1 MGVDDISP
9 ASFSIQPIYGGVII
23 MVQSAYI
30 HIPFCHQICHY
41 CDFNKF
47 FIENQP
53 VEAYLSSLAGEID
66 LTLKMYPVSQPLKTI
81 YVGGGTP
88 TSLSVTQLSILLETI
103 QKRLPLA
110 ESGEFTFE
118 ANPEDLTEEKL
129 SILKNY
135 GVNRLSIGVQTFDD
149 EVLEAIGRTHRT
161 DEVLKGIELARH
173 IGFENMSID
182 LMYALP
188 KQTLESVKKSLDI
201 ALGLKIP
208 HLSLYSLIVE
218 PKTVFYNLMRKGKL
232 KLPSQDTEAD
242 MYDYIIEA
250 LNQNQ
255 YIQYEISNFALEGY
269 DSKHN
274 ITYWDNEEYYGFGAG
289 AHSYI
294 AGVRRG
300 NIGPLKKYM
309 SFIKEGNLPAIEE
322 NKLSIKEQIEEQLF
336 LGLRK
341 TAGVSL
347 AVFEQKF
354 GDSLLSI
361 YTDEIRELTE
371 KDLIEISDGFI
382 RLTKKGR
389 FLGNEVFQAF
399 ILD

>member
-1 MGVDDISP
+1 
-9 ASFSIQPIYGGVII
+9 

-47 FIENQP
+47 FIQNQP
-53 VEAYLSSLAGEID
+53 VEDYVASLSREID
-66 LTLKMYPVSQPLKTI
+66 LTLENYPVQQPLKTI

-88 TSLSVTQLSILLETI
+88 TALNVSQLSQLLVTI
-103 QKRLPLA
+103 ERRLPLA

-129 SILKNY
+129 WLLKKH

-149 EVLEAIGRTHRT
+149 VVLEAIGRTHRT
-161 DEVLKGIELARH
+161 DEVLKGIELAKS

-188 KQTLESVKKSLDI
+188 KQTLDSVKKSVNI
-201 ALGLKIP
+201 ALGLGIP

-232 KLPSQDTEAD
+232 KLPNQDTEAD
-242 MYDYIIEA
+242 MYDYIIDA
-250 LNQNQ
+250 LNRNR

-269 DSKHN
+269 ESKHN
-274 ITYWDNEEYYGFGAG
+274 ITYWDNEQYYGFGAG
-289 AHSYI
+289 AHSYV
-294 AGVRRG
+294 AGIRRG

-309 SFIKEGNLPAIEE
+309 SYIKEGKLPVIEE
-322 NKLSIKEQIEEQLF
+322 NKLSKLEQIEEQLF

-341 TAGVSL
+341 TAGVNL
-347 AVFEQKF
+347 AQFEQKF
-354 GDSLLSI
+354 GEKLESI
-361 YTDEIRELTE
+361 YDRQIRDLAEKELVELT
-371 KDLIEISDGFI
+371 DDFI